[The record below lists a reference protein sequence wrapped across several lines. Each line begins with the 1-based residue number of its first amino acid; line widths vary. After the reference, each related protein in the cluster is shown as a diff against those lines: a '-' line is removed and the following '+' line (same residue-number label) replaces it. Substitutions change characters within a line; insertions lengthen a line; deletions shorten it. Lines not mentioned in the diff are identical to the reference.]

1 MAEPQTTPGIDTSV
15 PERWYPAI
23 LAPFESQTV
32 FNHDGIVNR
41 NYEGEIKQ
49 SGDTVHVTRLND
61 ITVKSYNASQP
72 MDAAEDVSTIDDT
85 LHTDQGD
92 YFNFKVNSVDQFQSA
107 VNLKDPSISRASKK
121 LVSAADTFMGN
132 TMAAGVKSGNKLGAV
147 EIAKRGDDAYD
158 LVVELRKKLSA
169 NDAPDNRFLIVG
181 PELESALL
189 RDDRLV
195 KANEAGT
202 DTGLR
207 NGYIGRLLGFNIYVS
222 NHVKVVA
229 GRETALAGVPEAT
242 TFASQL
248 TEMRQMPMEDYF
260 ATKIDGLHVYGG
272 KVFLPEGLASAEVT
286 LTDGAS
292 APVGGGE

>member
-1 MAEPQTTPGIDTSV
+1 MAEPQTTAGIATAV
-15 PERWYPAI
+15 PESWYPAI

-32 FNHDGIVNR
+32 FTHAGIVNR
-41 NYEGEIKQ
+41 NYEGEIRQK
-49 SGDTVHVTRLND
+49 GDTVHVTKLTD
-61 ITVKSYNASQP
+61 ITVKPYDASQP

-85 LHTDQGD
+85 LLIDQGD
-92 YFNFKVNSVDQFQSA
+92 YFNFKVNDVDQFQSA

-121 LVSAADTFMGN
+121 LVSAADAHMGN
-132 TMAAGVKSGNKLGAV
+132 VMAAGVKSGSKLGAV
-147 EIAKRGDDAYD
+147 EVAKRGDDAYD

-181 PELESALL
+181 PEFESALL

-202 DTGLR
+202 DAGLR
-207 NGYIGRLLGFNIYVS
+207 NGYIGRMLGFNIYVS

-229 GRETALAGVPEAT
+229 GRETVIAGVPEAA

-248 TEMRQMPMEDYF
+248 TEMRQMPMEDFF
-260 ATKIDGLHVYGG
+260 ATKIDGLHIYGA
-272 KVFLPEGLASAEVT
+272 KVFLPEGLASAEIT
-286 LTDGAS
+286 LTS
-292 APVGGGE
+292 PVTPEPTP